1 MNSIVAPLV
10 ILLLFITYCYYFFTC
25 GELYEGDAIYNIS
38 GQLIHEDCLLDFA
51 RSYFADCLAEV
62 RV

>member
-1 MNSIVAPLV
+1 MHYEPERPLDPPEDK
-10 ILLLFITYCYYFFTC
+10 ICGYCDFCC

-38 GQLIHEDCLLDFA
+38 GQCIHEDCLLDFA